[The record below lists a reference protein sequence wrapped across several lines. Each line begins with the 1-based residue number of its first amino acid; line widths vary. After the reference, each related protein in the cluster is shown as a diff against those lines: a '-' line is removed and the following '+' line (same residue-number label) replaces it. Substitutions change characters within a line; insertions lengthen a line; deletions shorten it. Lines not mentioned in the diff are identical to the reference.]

1 MKTFKISFQ
10 DINDNELW
18 VSICYKNDMDD
29 ATNYANLIL
38 KTSKWNDAV
47 KFEITE
53 HKNKTK

>member
-10 DINDNELW
+10 DINNNELW
-18 VSICYKNDMDD
+18 VSICYKYDISD

-38 KTSKWNDAV
+38 KTTKWNDAV

-53 HKNKTK
+53 QNEN